1 MKNMYVYIMS
11 NKTNSVL
18 YIGVTN
24 NLVRRVWEHKNKIMK
39 GFTSRYNVC
48 KLLYYEAFEDEL
60 TAIAREKEL
69 KHFKRVWKEDLINKA
84 NPERIDLY
92 DEICQ

>member
-1 MKNMYVYIMS
+1 MYVYILS

-24 NLVRRVWEHKNKIMK
+24 DLVRRVWEHKNKILK
-39 GFTSRYNVC
+39 GFTSKYNVC
-48 KLLYYEAFEDEL
+48 KLLYYEVFEDEL

-69 KHFKRVWKEDLINKA
+69 KHFKREWKENLINKM
-84 NPERIDLY
+84 NPQKIDLY
-92 DEICQ
+92 DEICK